1 MKLAVI
7 GSGYV
12 GLVTGA
18 CFANLGHTVVCVD
31 NDAEK
36 IRMLKAGKIPFYEP
50 GLHEMVT
57 DNVAARRLSFTTEIA
72 KVVNHCEIL
81 FICVHTP
88 PLPDGGADLTFVEKV
103 AKQVA
108 THLRKYCLIVEKS
121 TVPVET
127 GEWVFRTIQ
136 RNVRPGIQFDVAS
149 NPEFLREG
157 SALHDF
163 MKPDRIVLG
172 VSSARAEKLL
182 KELYATMKAPL
193 LVTDIKSAE
202 LIKHA
207 SNSFLAMK
215 ISFANGLSRICDAVG
230 ADVEKVTLGMGL
242 DPRIGNQFLRA
253 GIGFGGSC
261 FPKDVSAFLH
271 ISRKFGTRL
280 DLLAEVLRINET
292 QGQYFVRKIL
302 KRLKSLEGKTLCV
315 LGLSFKSDTDDMRC
329 APSLA
334 IIPALQK
341 MGAQIQVYDPQAM
354 PKARVLLKGVRFSAD
369 PYEAAKGAHA
379 ILLLTEWKEFLN
391 LDWKRMRRAVKG
403 DFFFDGRNMFVPHE
417 MKKNGFHCVS
427 IGRPSV

>member
-18 CFANLGHTVVCVD
+18 CFAKLGHRVVCVD
-31 NDAEK
+31 HDAKK
-36 IRMLKAGKIPFYEP
+36 IRMLKAGKVPFYEP
-50 GLHEMVT
+50 GLHEIVT
-57 DNVAARRLSFTTEIA
+57 ENVAAKRLSFTTEIA

-88 PLPDGGADLTFVEKV
+88 PQPDGGADLTFVEKV

-108 THLRKYCLIVEKS
+108 VHLRKYCLIVEKS

-127 GEWVFRTIQ
+127 GEWVYKTIR
-136 RNVRPGIQFDVAS
+136 RNVRRGIQFDVAS

-163 MKPDRIVLG
+163 AKPDRIVLG

-182 KELYATMKAPL
+182 RRLYATMKAPM

-215 ISFANGLSRICDAVG
+215 ISFANAIARVCDAVG
-230 ADVEKVTLGMGL
+230 ADVEKVTQGMGL

-271 ISRKFGTRL
+271 ISRRL
-280 DLLAEVLRINET
+280 GIRFDLLAEILGINDT
-292 QGQYFVRKIL
+292 QGQYFVQKIQ
-302 KRLKSLEGKTLCV
+302 KSMRSLEGKTLCV
-315 LGLSFKSDTDDMRC
+315 LGLAFKSDTDDMRC

-341 MGAQIQVYDPQAM
+341 AGARIHAYDPQAM
-354 PKARVLLKGVRFSAD
+354 SKARSIFKKVRFAED
-369 PYEAAKGAHA
+369 PYEAAKDADA
-379 ILLLTEWKEFLN
+379 IVLLTEWKEFLN
-391 LDWKRMRRAVKG
+391 IDWARMRRVARKHLV
-403 DFFFDGRNMFVPHE
+403 FDGRNLFSPQE
-417 MKKNGFHCVS
+417 MKENGFRYVS
-427 IGRPSV
+427 IGRPSK